1 MQKRVEWPIGPTSQS
16 AVPYPTEIFQT
27 SLSLS
32 QISESVLFRP
42 FWRPSSFLT
51 YDWHQLGRKLKEAVQ
66 WPRSLLGKWIGSPDH
81 HGSILC
87 ELRCGLSLY
96 HPLPQ
101 KSWLFLWGIKRKTI
115 WGFGK
120 KLVKSKW
127 GISIYAF
134 RGKEAFKRTLSVN

>member
-32 QISESVLFRP
+32 QISESVLEAVKFFDLRLTSTWTEVERGCSMASFSAWQVNWEPRSPRLNFMRTSLRP
-42 FWRPSSFLT
+42 VPVPSSSSKELT
-51 YDWHQLGRKLKEAVQ
+51 FPVGNKKKNH
-66 WPRSLLGKWIGSPDH
+66 
-81 HGSILC
+81 
-87 ELRCGLSLY
+87 LRF
-96 HPLPQ
+96 
-101 KSWLFLWGIKRKTI
+101 W
-115 WGFGK
+115 K